1 MVLYESKTMLSV
13 WKEKEVQLRT
23 WIFNEEIRILMGFTK
38 FDYITPVKFKP
49 RVEGW
54 NDIEKLKAYNV
65 DEDFRF
71 FPPNSKEAIRRSI
84 AIRIRELELEK

>member
-1 MVLYESKTMLSV
+1 
-13 WKEKEVQLRT
+13 
-23 WIFNEEIRILMGFTK
+23 MGFTK

-84 AIRIRELELEK
+84 AIRIRELELENGDCHFHNWASDYKSLDWLKK